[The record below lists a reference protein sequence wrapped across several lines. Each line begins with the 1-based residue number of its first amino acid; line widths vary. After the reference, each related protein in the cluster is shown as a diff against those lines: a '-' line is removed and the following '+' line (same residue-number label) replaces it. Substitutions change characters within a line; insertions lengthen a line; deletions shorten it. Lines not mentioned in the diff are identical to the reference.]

1 MIELLVIAFYVAAV
15 VLLIIRFIRV
25 CTRGARDD

>member
-15 VLLIIRFIRV
+15 VLIIRFIRV
-25 CTRGARDD
+25 CTRGDRDD